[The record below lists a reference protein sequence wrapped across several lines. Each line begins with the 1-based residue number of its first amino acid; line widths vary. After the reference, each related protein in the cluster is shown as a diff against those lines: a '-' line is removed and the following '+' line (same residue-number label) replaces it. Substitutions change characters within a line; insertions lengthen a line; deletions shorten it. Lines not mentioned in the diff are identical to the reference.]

1 VTSTRSRLASTRRG
15 AQVRRAPDGA
25 RPQSRL
31 VRVTRIVAA
40 GLVLLGLWWLASR
53 VYAAYV
59 LPGPPDVWNS
69 FTAAVSRGL
78 WAQEVAA
85 TLAHLFAAIALII
98 VIGLPVGIIIGR
110 FVIADDLTRGILVLL
125 QTVPTIVLIAVA
137 LVFIGTT
144 DSSVIAVTVASG
156 LTYFMLNIIQG
167 SRAIDHALIE
177 MAKAYGA
184 SERTIMRT
192 IILPST
198 VPYFLAG
205 CRIALGV
212 TWQVT
217 LFSEYLMG
225 TGGIG
230 FQIST
235 DIKLLDTSDV
245 FMWGLT
251 AVLLTFLFEYVV
263 FRPAERYLTRHVK
276 KAQ

>member
-1 VTSTRSRLASTRRG
+1 VTATRSRLVPTRRG
-15 AQVRRAPDGA
+15 GQPRRPSGGA
-25 RPQSRL
+25 RRRSRL
-31 VRVTRIVAA
+31 GRITRIVAA
-40 GLVLLGLWWLASR
+40 NLTLLGLWWLASR

-69 FTAAVSRGL
+69 FTAAAGRGL
-78 WAQEVAA
+78 WGQEVAA
-85 TLAHLFAAIALII
+85 TLTHLFAAVALII

-110 FVIADDLTRGILVLL
+110 FVIADDLSRGILVLL

-144 DSSVIAVTVASG
+144 DSSVITVAMASG

-167 SRAIDHALIE
+167 SRSIDHTLIE

-184 SERTIMRT
+184 SERTIMRA

-251 AVLLTFLFEYVV
+251 AVLFTLLFEYMV
-263 FRPAERYLTRHVK
+263 FRPGERYLTRHVK
-276 KAQ
+276 KAE